1 MSRRP
6 SSLFRGSELPRLLFL
21 VAIVLAGWP
30 MIVLFARPQ
39 AADKPPPP
47 ALPVAKITPVVAD
60 DGVEFQAL
68 IDKAPVQTRES
79 AAYATLLE
87 RARET
92 PPEELA
98 AQARRDIFYT
108 HLWERPKAYRGV
120 PIHLEGTAKKVLTH
134 EVGPSMSPKGRLYE
148 VWVYSDE
155 NRAFPYVITIEDPP
169 PGLVIGHE
177 LDLRVTIDGYF
188 MKLLGYHAGDHL
200 RAAPMLVGR
209 MHWTPAQP
217 EAPAPMVE
225 LRNWSKKDGFA
236 ILFVLLLAYILVRAF
251 FQIRK
256 ALAPNRSRMT
266 YRPPSE
272 GLPPEEVADWLQ
284 NLPDDATEPEEDV
297 PPLRRPFPDSLRDR
311 HG

>member
-6 SSLFRGSELPRLLFL
+6 TSLFRGSELPRLLFL

-39 AADKPPPP
+39 APDKPPPP
-47 ALPVAKITPVVAD
+47 SMPVEKLTPIVPD
-60 DGVEFQAL
+60 LGVEFEAL

-92 PPEELA
+92 SPEALA
-98 AQARRDIFYT
+98 AEARRDVFYT
-108 HLWERPKAYRGV
+108 HLWERPRAYRGV
-120 PIHLEGTAKKVLTH
+120 PIHLEGTAKKVLSH

-155 NRAFPYVITIEDPP
+155 NRAFPYVVTIEDAP
-169 PGLVIGHE
+169 PGLAIGHE
-177 LDLRVTIDGYF
+177 LDLRVTIDAYF
-188 MKLLGYHAGDHL
+188 LKLLGYHAGDHL

-209 MHWTPAQP
+209 MRWTPPQP

-225 LRNWSKKDGFA
+225 LRNWSKKDGFVV
-236 ILFVLLLAYILVRAF
+236 LFVLLFAYILARAF
-251 FQIRK
+251 FQVRK
-256 ALAPNRSRMT
+256 ALFPTGSRST
-266 YRPPSE
+266 YRAPSE
-272 GLPPEEVADWLQ
+272 GLPPDEVSDWLK
-284 NLPDDATEPEEDV
+284 NLPDEVPEPDEDV
-297 PPLRRPFPDSLRDR
+297 PPLRDR
-311 HG
+311 